1 MLTALKK
8 NGHYNQLLKK
18 VEQGL
23 VWLDANARHA
33 IECQET
39 FAFPSKDT
47 AIRKSI
53 EVSNKVRCYKI
64 CLDAIYFDFIMSL
77 MRMYDSYERDTVCFK
92 NLFDYLTDDFIH
104 DFESKTQRKANTAIQ
119 SARHEFQKLNGS
131 HLIGRLKTARHNML
145 AHTSINFNRNQVA
158 RYGDAEKLL
167 ERTLPIL
174 NNLNST
180 IRGKV
185 EPYDKI
191 RKYWK
196 GYAIEFWQIMLNKN
210 SGQQI
215 HPVDRE

>member
-1 MLTALKK
+1 MMAVMKK
-8 NGHYNQLLKK
+8 NVHYNQLLGK

-23 VWLDANARHA
+23 AWLDANARHA

-47 AIRKSI
+47 AIRKLI
-53 EVSNKVRCYKI
+53 KGTNKVRCYKI
-64 CLDAIYFDFIMSL
+64 CLEAIYFEFIMSL

-92 NLFDYLTDDFIH
+92 NLFDYLTDDFIQ
-104 DFESKTQRKANTAIQ
+104 DFESKTQRKVNTAIQ
-119 SARHEFQKLNGS
+119 SAWYEFQKLNGS
-131 HLIGRLKTARHNML
+131 HLIGGLKAVRHKML
-145 AHTSINFNRNQVA
+145 AHTSINFNRNQFA

-167 ERTLPIL
+167 EMTLPML
-174 NNLNST
+174 NNLHST

-191 RKYWK
+191 RKYWN
-196 GYAIEFWQIMLNKN
+196 GYAIEFWQSMLNKN

-215 HPVDRE
+215 HPADRE